1 MKKALKAYKNP
12 EFLGSPEARTIRM
25 LAEYMEPES
34 RLKKFNIEDTIV
46 FFGSARIKPRA
57 EARACRDGLRQ
68 KISAG
73 SVGLDAELARAE
85 QNMTM
90 SNYYDDAVRLA
101 SMLTAWSKELRNGK
115 ARCSRRF
122 IICSGGGPGIM
133 EAANRGASE
142 AGGYSIGMNISLPYE
157 QEPNPY
163 ISRELMFE
171 FHYFFVRK
179 FWLAYMAKAL
189 VIFPGG
195 FGTLDEMLEL
205 LTLLQTG
212 KITKRMPI
220 IIYGSPYWKEVLNF
234 DAMVKWGM
242 IQPRK
247 TSACFASATRRKM
260 PLPVSKQP
268 WSPCALK
275 RRRRSSLDKTFFLNI
290 LRWPLQADI
299 NTLCRKA
306 LICE

>member
-1 MKKALKAYKNP
+1 MKKAPKAYKNP

-25 LAEYMEPES
+25 LAEYLEPES

-46 FFGSARIKPRA
+46 FFGSARTRPPAEAQQKLAGIRQQLQAGTADSPELAAQLRRA
-57 EARACRDGLRQ
+57 EMDVRTSG
-68 KISAG
+68 
-73 SVGLDAELARAE
+73 
-85 QNMTM
+85 
-90 SNYYDDAVRLA
+90 YYEDSVRLA
-101 SMLTAWSKELRNGK
+101 GMLTTWSKELRNK
-115 ARCSRRF
+115 KQCRNRRF

-189 VIFPGG
+189 IIFPGG

-220 IIYGSPYWKEVLNF
+220 IIYGSQYWKEVLNF

-242 IQPRK
+242 ISPEDLGLFSFCDTPEDAFQYLKTALAPLCNDMPPQEQP
-247 TSACFASATRRKM
+247 
-260 PLPVSKQP
+260 
-268 WSPCALK
+268 
-275 RRRRSSLDKTFFLNI
+275 
-290 LRWPLQADI
+290 
-299 NTLCRKA
+299 
-306 LICE
+306 

>member
-25 LAEYMEPES
+25 LAEYLEPES

-46 FFGSARIKPRA
+46 FFGSARIKPLA
-57 EARACRDGLRQ
+57 EAETCRDGLRQ
-68 KISAG
+68 KESG
-73 SVGLDAELARAE
+73 GGGGLDAQLMQAE
-85 QNMTM
+85 QDIIM
-90 SNYYDDAVRLA
+90 SKYYDDAVRLA
-101 SMLTAWSKELRNGK
+101 SMLTAWSKELHNNKTCR
-115 ARCSRRF
+115 SRRF

-157 QEPNPY
+157 QDPNPY
-163 ISRELMFE
+163 ISRELQFE

-195 FGTLDEMLEL
+195 FGTLDEMMEL

-234 DAMVKWGM
+234 EAMVKWGM
-242 IQPRK
+242 ISPDDLK
-247 TSACFASATRRKM
+247 LFSFCDTPEDAFACLKAALE
-260 PLPVSKQP
+260 PL
-268 WSPCALK
+268 C
-275 RRRRSSLDKTFFLNI
+275 TET
-290 LRWPLQADI
+290 PLQDQS
-299 NTLCRKA
+299 
-306 LICE
+306 

>member
-1 MKKALKAYKNP
+1 MKK
-12 EFLGSPEARTIRM
+12 
-25 LAEYMEPES
+25 
-34 RLKKFNIEDTIV
+34 
-46 FFGSARIKPRA
+46 
-57 EARACRDGLRQ
+57 Q
-68 KISAG
+68 
-73 SVGLDAELARAE
+73 
-85 QNMTM
+85 
-90 SNYYDDAVRLA
+90 
-101 SMLTAWSKELRNGK
+101 
-115 ARCSRRF
+115 RCSRRF

-234 DAMVKWGM
+234 EAMVKWGM
-242 IQPRK
+242 ISPEDLGLFRFCDTPEDAFACLKAALEPLCAETPPQEQP
-247 TSACFASATRRKM
+247 
-260 PLPVSKQP
+260 
-268 WSPCALK
+268 
-275 RRRRSSLDKTFFLNI
+275 
-290 LRWPLQADI
+290 
-299 NTLCRKA
+299 
-306 LICE
+306 

>member
-1 MKKALKAYKNP
+1 
-12 EFLGSPEARTIRM
+12 M
-25 LAEYMEPES
+25 LAEYLEPES

-46 FFGSARIKPRA
+46 FFGSARIKPPA
-57 EARACRDGLRQ
+57 ETIACRDEIREKMTQG
-68 KISAG
+68 II
-73 SVGLDAELARAE
+73 GLDAEMVRAE
-85 QNMTM
+85 QDMTM
-90 SNYYDDAVRLA
+90 SKYYDDAVRLA
-101 SMLTAWSKELRNGK
+101 SMLTAWSKELHHQNK
-115 ARCSRRF
+115 CSGRRF

-157 QEPNPY
+157 QNPNPY

-189 VIFPGG
+189 IIFPGG
-195 FGTLDEMLEL
+195 FGTLDEMLEI

-220 IIYGSPYWKEVLNF
+220 IIYGSTYWKEVLNF

-242 IQPRK
+242 INPEDLGLFSFCDTPEDAFACLKAALEPLCAETPQHNQP
-247 TSACFASATRRKM
+247 
-260 PLPVSKQP
+260 
-268 WSPCALK
+268 
-275 RRRRSSLDKTFFLNI
+275 
-290 LRWPLQADI
+290 
-299 NTLCRKA
+299 
-306 LICE
+306 

>member
-25 LAEYMEPES
+25 LAEYLEPES
-34 RLKKFNIEDTIV
+34 RLKKLNIEDTIV
-46 FFGSARIKPRA
+46 FFGSARIKPA
-57 EARACRDGLRQ
+57 ADATACRDELRQ
-68 KISAG
+68 KISRG
-73 SVGLDAELARAE
+73 SVGLDAELAQAE
-85 QNMTM
+85 REMAM
-90 SNYYDDAVRLA
+90 SHYYDDAVRLA
-101 SMLTAWSKELRNGK
+101 YMLTAWSKELHTKNSFR
-115 ARCSRRF
+115 SRRF

-157 QEPNPY
+157 QNPNPY

-189 VIFPGG
+189 IIFPGG

-212 KITKRMPI
+212 KITKSMPI
-220 IIYGSPYWKEVLNF
+220 IIYGSQYWKEVLNF
-234 DAMVKWGM
+234 EAMVKWGM
-242 IQPRK
+242 ISPEDPGLFSFCDTPEDAFACLKTALEPLCAETPPKEQP
-247 TSACFASATRRKM
+247 
-260 PLPVSKQP
+260 
-268 WSPCALK
+268 
-275 RRRRSSLDKTFFLNI
+275 
-290 LRWPLQADI
+290 
-299 NTLCRKA
+299 
-306 LICE
+306 